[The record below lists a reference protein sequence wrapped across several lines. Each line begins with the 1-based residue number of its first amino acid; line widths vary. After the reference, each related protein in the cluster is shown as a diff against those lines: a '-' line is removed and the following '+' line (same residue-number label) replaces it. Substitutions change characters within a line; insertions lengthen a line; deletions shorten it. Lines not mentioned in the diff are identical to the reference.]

1 MRHSQM
7 AKRTLDFLLSLC
19 GLVLLLPI
27 FAIVALWIKLDSA
40 GPILF
45 CQERVGRGGAPFRIL
60 KFRTMQL
67 NAETQGSL
75 TIGDDLRITRAG
87 RFLRRYK
94 LDELPQLFN
103 VILGEMSLVGPRPEL
118 REYFELYP
126 LEAKL
131 AMISVR
137 PGVTG
142 PGLWM
147 LFNESKLLGQSV
159 DPHQTYISELV
170 PIKARDIV
178 QYVAHN
184 SVLGDVKIM
193 LLTLRKVVS
202 RR

>member
-1 MRHSQM
+1 M